1 MGAWQGSAE
10 AEEDHL
16 KLTAEE
22 NRIITN
28 RWEQAKASRG
38 RLDGVVEGIQQNTA
52 ESHGSRV
59 VGLEHSLK
67 GLDSFRR
74 KAAVARKADNVSAE
88 ETAEYVDDLN
98 RYTLTFETDKYA
110 EGVKESYA
118 QLREQGYEPVSEINT
133 WDDPV
138 YKGLNTSWR
147 HSETKEHFELQFHTP
162 ESYQAK
168 SENHELYELTRS
180 GKFKELAGKDEGL
193 AKQYK
198 QAADLLQS
206 ERNKIIRIPSGH
218 EEFGERV
225 IRAELNPNV
234 SREAVRVVQEKEAG
248 LKAKHAAEAAAR
260 AQPRAQAQSQAR
272 LQADASALD
281 MGSPLRTQ
289 SPELRNRLDTKTL
302 PRQARQDSEA
312 VREEPLPARSRGRGP
327 SLG

>member
-1 MGAWQGSAE
+1 MSGEVGAWRGSKA

-16 KLTAEE
+16 TLTEDE

-28 RWEQAKASRG
+28 RWEQARAARG
-38 RLDGVVEGIQQNTA
+38 HLDGVVKGIQQRTA
-52 ESHGSRV
+52 ESHGSQV
-59 VGLEHSLK
+59 VGLDHSLK

-98 RYTLTFETDKYA
+98 RYTLTFETEKYA

-118 QLREQGYEPVSEINT
+118 QLREQGYEPVYEVNT

-206 ERNKIIRIPSGH
+206 ERNKIIRIPPGQ
-218 EEFGERV
+218 EQFGERV
-225 IRAELNPNV
+225 IRAELNPDV
-234 SREAVRVVQEKEAG
+234 SREAVEVVQGKEAG

-260 AQPRAQAQSQAR
+260 AQSQAQATR
-272 LQADASALD
+272 SALD
-281 MGSPLRTQ
+281 MDGPAQDERR
-289 SPELRNRLDTKTL
+289 ELRNKLATKTV
-302 PRQARQDSEA
+302 PQQGRQESAA
-312 VREEPLPARSRGRGP
+312 VRTEPLPAQSRGRGP
-327 SLG
+327 SLT